1 MSANNE
7 NILITGASGFLGLHL
22 TRHLLETTGARI
34 HTLSRSSSDHLTA
47 LSDANGDRITQH
59 QGSVTDQAA
68 VDAAVAHA
76 DTVYH
81 LAGSVSRESKSS
93 KSRVPQ
99 TSVYRVHINGTRT
112 VMQAVADAG
121 KDRVLVLSTSGTNG
135 VGEDEDFLADEDTP
149 IAWDIIKAWPYYES
163 KGFTEK
169 EVAKFVAKGLP
180 VKVARPTLLLGPG
193 DYNGSSTGDVVK
205 FLCGDVKA
213 ALPGGMSA
221 VDARDVAQVLPALLE
236 KGEAGVGY
244 MLGAQNCTV
253 REFLTQLS
261 QVSGV
266 AAPAMTIPRQAVDKA
281 GPVLKWLSSRRAF
294 GGLKAQ
300 TFEMGCYYWYI
311 DSSRAEDEL
320 GFEPRPLSETLGD
333 TVDFLR

>member
-1 MSANNE
+1 VSNNE
-7 NILITGASGFLGLHL
+7 NVLITGASGFLGLHL
-22 TRHLLETTGARI
+22 TRHLLDTTNAQI
-34 HTLSRSSSDHLTA
+34 HTLSRSASDHLSA
-47 LSDANGDRITQH
+47 LDGEFGGNRITQH
-59 QGSVTDQAA
+59 QGSVLDADAVKAA
-68 VDAAVAHA
+68 VEQA
-76 DTVYH
+76 DSVYH
-81 LAGSVSRESKSS
+81 LAGSVSRDKNAS
-93 KSRVPQ
+93 
-99 TSVYRVHINGTRT
+99 TSVYRVHIDGTRT
-112 VMQAVADAG
+112 VLQAVADAG

-135 VGEDEDFLADEDTP
+135 VGEDADFLADEDSP

-163 KGFTEK
+163 KAFAEK
-169 EVAKFVAKGLP
+169 EIAKFVAKGLP

-221 VDARDVAQVLPALLE
+221 VDTRDVAAVLPAILE

-244 MLGAQNCTV
+244 LLGAQNCTV

-266 AAPAMTIPRQAVDKA
+266 AAPAMSIPRVAVDKA
-281 GPVLKWLSSRRAF
+281 GSMLKWLSSKRAF

-311 DSSRAEDEL
+311 DSSRASEEL
-320 GFEPRPLSETLGD
+320 GFSPRPMNVTLRV
-333 TVDFLR
+333 TVEWLR

>member
-1 MSANNE
+1 MSTNNE
-7 NILITGASGFLGLHL
+7 QILITGASGFLGLHL

-34 HTLSRSSSDHLTA
+34 HTLSRSRSDHLTA
-47 LSDANGDRITQH
+47 LSGANGDRISQH

-68 VDAAVAHA
+68 VDAAVAQA

-81 LAGSVSRESKSS
+81 LAGSVSRESKA
-93 KSRVPQ
+93 VGA
-99 TSVYRVHINGTRT
+99 SVYTVHINGTRT
-112 VMQAVADAG
+112 VLQSVADAG

-135 VGEDEDFLADEDTP
+135 VGEDADFLADEDTP
-149 IAWDIIKAWPYYES
+149 VAWDIIKAWPYYES
-163 KGFTEK
+163 KAFAEK
-169 EVAKFVAKGLP
+169 EIAKFVAKGLP

-236 KGEAGVGY
+236 KGDAGVGY
-244 MLGAQNCTV
+244 MLGAINLTV

-266 AAPAMTIPRQAVDKA
+266 AAPAMSLPKQVVDKA
-281 GPVLKWLSSRRAF
+281 GPVLKWISGRRAF

-300 TFEMGCYYWYI
+300 TFEMGCHYWYI

-320 GFEPRPLSETLGD
+320 GFAPRPLGETLRD
-333 TVDFLR
+333 TVEFLR

>member
-22 TRHLLETTGARI
+22 TRHLLETTTAQI
-34 HTLSRSSSDHLTA
+34 HTLSRSPSDHLTA
-47 LSDANGDRITQH
+47 LSDDRITQH
-59 QGSVTDQAA
+59 QGSVTDKAA
-68 VDAAVAHA
+68 VDAAVAQA

-81 LAGSVSRESKSS
+81 LAGSVSRDKKVVGS
-93 KSRVPQ
+93 
-99 TSVYRVHINGTRT
+99 SVYQVHINGTRT
-112 VMQAVADAG
+112 VLQAVADAG

-135 VGEDEDFLADEDTP
+135 VGEAPDFLADEDTP
-149 IAWDIIKAWPYYES
+149 IAWDLIKAWPYYES
-163 KGFTEK
+163 KAFAEK
-169 EVAKFVAKGLP
+169 EIAKFVAKGLP

-221 VDARDVAQVLPALLE
+221 VDVRDVAQVLPALLE
-236 KGEAGVGY
+236 KGDPGVGY
-244 MLGAQNCTV
+244 LMGAQNCTV

-266 AAPAMTIPRQAVDKA
+266 AAPAMSIPKQVVDKA
-281 GPVLKWLSSRRAF
+281 GPVLKWISGRRAF

-320 GFEPRPLSETLGD
+320 GFDPRPVAETLRD
-333 TVDFLR
+333 TVEFLR

>member
-1 MSANNE
+1 MSATNE
-7 NILITGASGFLGLHL
+7 QILITGASGFLGLHL
-22 TRHLLETTGARI
+22 TRHLLETTNAQI
-34 HTLSRSSSDHLTA
+34 HTLSRSTSDHLSA
-47 LSDANGDRITQH
+47 LSADRITQH
-59 QGSVTDQAA
+59 QGSVTDRNA
-68 VDAAVAHA
+68 VTAAVAQA

-81 LAGSVSRESKSS
+81 LAGSVSRETKGASS
-93 KSRVPQ
+93 GG
-99 TSVYRVHINGTRT
+99 VYRVHIDGTRC
-112 VMQAVADAG
+112 VLQAVADAD

-149 IAWDIIKAWPYYES
+149 IAWDLIKNWPYYES
-163 KGFTEK
+163 KAFAEK
-169 EVAKFVAKGLP
+169 EIAKFVAKGLP
-180 VKVARPTLLLGPG
+180 VKMARPTLLLGPG

-221 VDARDVAQVLPALLE
+221 VDARDVAAVLPAILE

-244 MLGAQNCTV
+244 LLGAANLTV
-253 REFLTQLS
+253 REFLSRLS

-266 AAPAMTIPRQAVDKA
+266 AAPAMSIPRKAVDKA
-281 GPVLKWLSSRRAF
+281 GPVLKWLSGMRAF

-311 DSSRAEDEL
+311 DSTRAVEEM
-320 GFEPRPLSETLGD
+320 GFTPRSLSETLVD
-333 TVDFLR
+333 TVEWLR